1 MRETADRHPE
11 VARVELWFM
20 DEARIGQKGRVC
32 HRWYERGVRPPGLAD
47 QRYDSLY
54 LFAACR
60 PGTDQAFALALP
72 EATAASMEV
81 FLAQF
86 AQALEPGVH
95 AVLLLDRAGW
105 HTAHRLAVPANV
117 TLMPLPAYSPELNP
131 VERVWLYLR
140 ERFLSHC
147 VEADYAALLDAAH
160 QQLGGPIVLV
170 WDNLRMHL
178 AEPLREF
185 IARHADWLTV
195 FQLPSYSPDLNPQ
208 EGIWSL
214 IKRDIGNLAA
224 ADLGQ
229 ITRAVKHRLKRI
241 QYRPDLVDGCLT
253 GTGLITGD

>member
-1 MRETADRHPE
+1 
-11 VARVELWFM
+11 
-20 DEARIGQKGRVC
+20 
-32 HRWYERGVRPPGLAD
+32 VRPPGLAD

-140 ERFLSHC
+140 ERFLSHR
-147 VEADYAALLDAAH
+147 VLGSYAALLDAACCA
-160 QQLGGPIVLV
+160 
-170 WDNLRMHL
+170 WNAL
-178 AEPLREF
+178 AAETGRLASLTSYPYLTKSEF
-185 IARHADWLTV
+185 I
-195 FQLPSYSPDLNPQ
+195 
-208 EGIWSL
+208 
-214 IKRDIGNLAA
+214 
-224 ADLGQ
+224 
-229 ITRAVKHRLKRI
+229 
-241 QYRPDLVDGCLT
+241 
-253 GTGLITGD
+253 